1 MGFRIREGKPNDR
14 QVAAVRHMP
23 EAVRRPSL
31 VGALLAVALL
41 ALFAVESQP
50 SRAATAPVARN
61 ATTPAVSPVT
71 VTVPGASTPPPAATV
86 PAAKPPTVTAPPA
99 NVPTVVTPRV
109 PPAPPPA
116 TSVTPA
122 AQTPAA
128 TSVSTPATKSGSG
141 SSPARHRSARA
152 HRSTAVPPRR
162 LRNVVVRLSRCV
174 STLNPESQRLLL
186 LRAGIGIVAPS
197 SRHAVAR
204 TLHMSVARE
213 KRREHTAL
221 RSLQTAARKQ
231 RCGSTPAWV
240 HVPSGNR
247 LVLVDPALTTL
258 ATSTNVSFTPTA
270 AETGAPLGSG
280 LVYAWWRLVWM
291 AAQQS

>member
-1 MGFRIREGKPNDR
+1 MGFRIREGKPDDR
-14 QVAAVRHMP
+14 QVAAVRQMP
-23 EAVRRPSL
+23 EAVRRPIL

-41 ALFAVESQP
+41 TLFAVESQP
-50 SRAATAPVARN
+50 SRAATAS
-61 ATTPAVSPVT
+61 TTPGVSPVT
-71 VTVPGASTPPPAATV
+71 VSVPGASTPPPAATI

-99 NVPTVVTPRV
+99 NVPAVATPRV
-109 PPAPPPA
+109 APAPPPA
-116 TSVTPA
+116 TSVTQGAP
-122 AQTPAA
+122 TPAA
-128 TSVSTPATKSGSG
+128 TSVSTPATASGSG

-152 HRSTAVPPRR
+152 HRSTAVPQRR
-162 LRNVVVRLSRCV
+162 LRSVVVRFSRCV
-174 STLNPESQRLLL
+174 STLNPESQRMLL

-197 SRHAVAR
+197 SRRAVAG
-204 TLHMSVARE
+204 TLHMNVARE
-213 KRREHTAL
+213 KRREHVAL
-221 RSLQTAARKQ
+221 HSLQTAARKQ

-258 ATSTNVSFTPTA
+258 ATATKVSFTPTA
-270 AETGAPLGSG
+270 AETGSPLGSG